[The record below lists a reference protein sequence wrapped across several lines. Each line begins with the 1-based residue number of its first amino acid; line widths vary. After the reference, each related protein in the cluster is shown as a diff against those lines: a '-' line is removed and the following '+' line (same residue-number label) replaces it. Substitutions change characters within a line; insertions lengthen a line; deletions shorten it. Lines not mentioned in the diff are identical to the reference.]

1 MAAPRHETSTD
12 PRVEQS
18 RRKVLDATID
28 LLVTTQPANITV
40 EAIAGKSRVSKA
52 TIYRHWPSRDH
63 ILVDA
68 INTHTSRYP
77 TPRTDLPFDDAIS
90 AFVSDLI
97 DALNDKNRAAAHEA
111 LLILSRHHPTFAE
124 LHQQANQTLVAAVD
138 ALLQHGITQGRI
150 GPRTDTNTVTAQL
163 VGPFLYAYL
172 ESTPTDHALIASVI
186 DGVLHAHRPEHD

>member
-12 PRVEQS
+12 PRIEHS

-68 INTHTSRYP
+68 INTHTSKYP

-90 AFVSDLI
+90 VFVSDLI
-97 DALNDKNRAAAHEA
+97 DAFSDQNRAAAHEA
-111 LLILSRHHPTFAE
+111 LLILSRDHPTFAE
-124 LHQQANQTLVAAVD
+124 LHQRAHETLVAAVD
-138 ALLQHGITQGRI
+138 ALVQHGITHGRI
-150 GPRTDTNTVTAQL
+150 APRTDSNTVTAQL
-163 VGPFLYAYL
+163 VGPFLYAYV
-172 ESTPTDHALIASVI
+172 ESTPTNAAFIASVI
-186 DGVLHAHRPEHD
+186 DGVLHAHRPDQD